1 MTPLF
6 SFQFTGTL
14 FIMKKPHLLSPLLYF
29 LLIACSLSS
38 CRSAAPSY
46 NYREL
51 ARAGITLG
59 MDIEERDNHQ
69 LYVEASKWIGVPY
82 RDGGNSKRGIDCSG
96 LTATMYNK
104 VYRTKLERTS
114 DGQLKK
120 NCHKIG
126 KRNLQE
132 GDLVF
137 FHGKRSRRTAS
148 HVGIYLKNNKFIHA
162 STSRGVV
169 ISDLNEQYWKQ
180 HWLAGGRVD

>member
-1 MTPLF
+1 
-6 SFQFTGTL
+6 
-14 FIMKKPHLLSPLLYF
+14 MKITKLLPTLLYF
-29 LLIACSLSS
+29 LLVACSLSS
-38 CRSAAPSY
+38 CRSIAPSY

-59 MDIEERDNHQ
+59 MDIDEHDNHK

-82 RDGGNSKRGIDCSG
+82 RNGGNSKRGIDCSG
-96 LTATMYNK
+96 LTATIYNK

-120 NCHKIG
+120 NCRKIN

-137 FHGKRSRRTAS
+137 FHGKRSRRTAT
-148 HVGIYLKNNKFIHA
+148 HVGVYLKNNKFVHA
-162 STSRGVV
+162 STSRGVIV
-169 ISDLNEQYWKQ
+169 SDLNERYWKQ
-180 HWLAGGRVD
+180 YWLSGGRVN